1 MSPEQSPPAKGSID
15 FDGWKLQLRRDCQSQ
30 DKLLAF
36 NALSDSVLRL
46 LWERGLDPSVRAIIG
61 SVQALSPN
69 PD

>member
-1 MSPEQSPPAKGSID
+1 MSPEQRPPAQGSID
-15 FDGWKLQLRRDCQSQ
+15 FDGWKLQLRHDCQRQ

-46 LWERGLDPSVRAIIG
+46 LWERGVAPSVKAIVD
-61 SVQALSPN
+61 SVPRPK